1 MALRSIPSRAPAR
14 MVDKILGSDE
24 VQILIGELEQKRPA
38 GRRGYGVRALLGAC
52 FVKSLYRFATWRE
65 TADLIREHQAL
76 QDVLGGAPSEWACYR
91 FLARCSRTGGWS
103 RTASGRSCPH
113 SVSSARSSA
122 GTTTS
127 CEPPPLVLSDHP
139 KLPAQSHP

>member
-24 VQILIGELEQKRPA
+24 VQILIGELEQKRTV

-91 FLARCSRTGGWS
+91 FFSKLLKNRR
-103 RTASGRSCPH
+103 
-113 SVSSARSSA
+113 
-122 GTTTS
+122 
-127 CEPPPLVLSDHP
+127 LVEDCIGQI
-139 KLPAQSHP
+139 LPALREQRPEFGRNNNLL